1 MHVHFLFFTLLL
13 TFGACQSPKKTTTTS
28 KDALSNA
35 LLELGHQEIENMAG
49 FILGKTIK
57 QLQTSIPIEEQQESI
72 LVQHP
77 KFQKI
82 VQHNQ
87 KQFTTWLAQQTTLQ
101 ETTKKEAIA
110 CLQQASTP
118 ELNCTHNPILQYI
131 SEAFFSEMMHEIG
144 NYSVQLVLDK
154 NWIPANEVGYD
165 CTTVQT
171 GNFYYYMP
179 GGSSEVVYVTRTDS
193 SQRESLEGE
202 MTNRRV
208 TWADN
213 CRYSLTAWEPTD
225 DFQLDFEIVHVASDH
240 YLFLC
245 KAPYKGEETTL
256 LLGRVNKSLE

>member
-1 MHVHFLFFTLLL
+1 MHFYWLFFILLL
-13 TFGACQSPKKTTTTS
+13 TFGACKSSQKTTVTS
-28 KDALSNA
+28 RDALSNTLVDLA
-35 LLELGHQEIENMAG
+35 LQEIENMAG
-49 FILGKTIK
+49 FILGKTIQ
-57 QLQTSIPIEEQQESI
+57 QLQTSIPIEEQQELI
-72 LVQHP
+72 LVQHA

-82 VQHNQ
+82 VQHHQ

-101 ETTKKEAIA
+101 EATKKEAIA
-110 CLQQASTP
+110 CLQQTSTP

-131 SEAFFSEMMHEIG
+131 SEAFFSEMMHNIG

-154 NWIPANEVGYD
+154 NWIPDNEAGYD
-165 CTTVQT
+165 CLTVQK

-179 GGSSEVVYVTRTDS
+179 GGSSEVVYMTRTDS

-208 TWADN
+208 TWTGS
-213 CRYSLTAWEPTD
+213 CSYSLTAWEPTD
-225 DFQLDFEIVHVASDH
+225 NFQLDFEIVHVASDH